1 MGCQDM
7 HPLFTQGNQREI
19 VLSRVARMAKQSLEC
34 A

>member
-7 HPLFTQGNQREI
+7 RPLFTQENLRKI